1 MAKSPHS
8 IPPPSL
14 ARRYYELRALAWP
27 GATAEFRGGR
37 ELHYRFQLSP
47 SDFGRQYTC
56 RLQMTPDSR
65 MPSVFVLRPDLCLLA
80 SDRPLPHVYPHGGVG
95 TKLCLWWPKR
105 REWNPQMALAET
117 YLAWTAEWLWYFEEW
132 LLDGVWSGGGEH
144 PTPRVSRRRMRAMIA
159 AAPQSHQAI
168 AA

>member
-1 MAKSPHS
+1 MTGAPRM

-14 ARRYYELRALAWP
+14 AWRYHELQALALL
-27 GATAEFRGGR
+27 GGVAEFKSGR
-37 ELHYRFQLSP
+37 ELHYRFQIAP

-65 MPSVFVLRPDLCLLA
+65 MPNVFVLRPNLCLLA
-80 SDRPLPHVYPHGGVG
+80 GSRPLPHVYPHRGAG

-117 YLAWTAEWLWYFEEW
+117 YLAWTAEWLWYFEDW
-132 LLDGVWSGGGEH
+132 LMNGKWSGGGEH
-144 PTPRVSRRRMRAMIA
+144 PTSRTGRHRIRATFATESQAREVA
-159 AAPQSHQAI
+159 AA
-168 AA
+168 